1 MINEEEDIE
10 QLTNSYLS
18 FKLGDEFF
26 AVHVKKILNILELVP
41 ITKVPKSSDVLKGV
55 INLRGSVLGVIDIRM
70 KFNETVNE
78 NTKETCILV
87 LEVLIDKEIVEVGA
101 IVDSV
106 EEVVELKENDIK
118 PPLSVG
124 IKYKSEFITGLFKS
138 NDKFVMI
145 LDMDKIFATEH
156 STMIIEELTDTQ

>member
-18 FKLGDEFF
+18 FKLGEEKF

-41 ITKVPKSSDVLKGV
+41 ITKVPKASEVLKGV

-70 KFNETVNE
+70 KFNEDVNE
-78 NTKETCILV
+78 TTKETCILV
-87 LEVLIDKEIVEVGA
+87 LEVLIDNEIVEVGA

-106 EEVVELKENDIK
+106 EEVVELKEKDIT

-124 IKYKSEFITGLFKS
+124 TKYKSEFITGLYKS
-138 NDKFVMI
+138 NEKFVMI
-145 LDMDKIFATEH
+145 LDMDKIFETEH
-156 STMIIEELTDTQ
+156 STMLIEEVAENK

>member
-18 FKLGDEFF
+18 FKLGDELF

-70 KFNETVNE
+70 KFNETISE

-87 LEVLIDKEIVEVGA
+87 LEVLIDNELVEVGA

-106 EEVVELKENDIK
+106 EEVVELKESDIK

-124 IKYKSEFITGLFKS
+124 TKYKSEFITGLFKS

-145 LDMDKIFATEH
+145 LDMDNIFATEH
-156 STMIIEELTDTQ
+156 STMIVEEAVDI